1 MKTHKDGSSSLSR
14 LSFIWWI
21 DCRCQVPSILIV
33 IMCPFPHF
41 PRRLSFPFVSLFPNE
56 HILAYLSI
64 YTHTY
69 IRILRVATKAADTW
83 WFIASGTRVP
93 ADRNE
98 CANEIRPSPS
108 TLQTKE
114 VFASWPFRRRA
125 RIHVSS
131 RRSTLQVQKSVV
143 STDGMD
149 LGRRGSFNAGR
160 RCSFQQQEVVESSK
174 SKTNLRNFYI
184 FFVAL
189 FLFIF
194 VAVVYSFI
202 RMVKNQTN

>member
-1 MKTHKDGSSSLSR
+1 MNRLPVSSTVNIDRHHVSISPTLQGVFPSLLFLFSQTSTYLRIYLYIHIHTYAFCAQPRSR
-14 LSFIWWI
+14 QTLDDSSRVALEFRPIEMS
-21 DCRCQVPSILIV
+21 VPTKSD
-33 IMCPFPHF
+33 H
-41 PRRLSFPFVSLFPNE
+41 PRRLSKRKRSSPPWHFEEVLVFPSL
-56 HILAYLSI
+56 
-64 YTHTY
+64 
-69 IRILRVATKAADTW
+69 
-83 WFIASGTRVP
+83 
-93 ADRNE
+93 
-98 CANEIRPSPS
+98 
-108 TLQTKE
+108 
-114 VFASWPFRRRA
+114 
-125 RIHVSS
+125 SS